1 MLLIGLLPVQAA
13 SFHYSGRHFTNVT
26 FPYASDD
33 SVSGSFSLS
42 APLEPN
48 RPASP
53 ITPSS
58 FSFSDGIQILTNL
71 NSTILAFEI
80 STDASGNIEWWV
92 IQLVANSCLSEGA
105 CGIVTVHT
113 LVSGDGGQII
123 VSIATTVQGY
133 VKDDPG
139 VWTGD
144 TTPNGPPSVWP

>member
-1 MLLIGLLPVQAA
+1 MG
-13 SFHYSGRHFTNVT
+13 FKFY
-26 FPYASDD
+26 
-33 SVSGSFSLS
+33 
-42 APLEPN
+42 
-48 RPASP
+48 
-53 ITPSS
+53 
-58 FSFSDGIQILTNL
+58 TNL

-92 IQLVANSCLSEGA
+92 IQLVAKSCLSEGA

-139 VWTGD
+139 VWGA
-144 TTPNGPPSVWP
+144 PSVWP